1 MVGTLPSIVRLK
13 LEQTLAQW
21 RHWQPKPSKQ
31 PVAVERLDRGISNF
45 SVKVAAGDGQWVV
58 RIDRVAPERLGLS
71 RNAEWRAMQLAAAEG
86 LCPHPVYH
94 NPQIGCLVTPFQRG
108 DNAPS
113 TDDMNALA
121 TLLRGIHALPK
132 IKFRLNPLHR
142 ALRYLAVVGERVG
155 GEQMIDERVSGE
167 QIAPQILTDVCESLS
182 LDANAPEPVLCHND
196 LLRDNRL
203 ASGGRLLAL
212 DWEYA
217 AVGDPFFDLAVIV
230 EGDCLDDEQ
239 ANNLLEH
246 WLDAPASPE
255 QQHRLHLQRQVYREL
270 TRLWGLAFE
279 RLQG

>member
-21 RHWQPKPSKQ
+21 RHWQPKPSSQ
-31 PVAVERLDRGISNF
+31 PVVVERLDRGISNF

-86 LCPHPVYH
+86 LCSHPVYR

-108 DNAPS
+108 DSAPS

-142 ALRYLAVVGERVG
+142 ALRYLAVVGE
-155 GEQMIDERVSGE
+155 
-167 QIAPQILTDVCESLS
+167 QIMPQALMDVCES

-230 EGDCLDDEQ
+230 EGDGLDDEQ
-239 ANNLLEH
+239 ANSLLEH
-246 WLDAPASPE
+246 WLDTPASPE

-279 RLQG
+279 RLRG